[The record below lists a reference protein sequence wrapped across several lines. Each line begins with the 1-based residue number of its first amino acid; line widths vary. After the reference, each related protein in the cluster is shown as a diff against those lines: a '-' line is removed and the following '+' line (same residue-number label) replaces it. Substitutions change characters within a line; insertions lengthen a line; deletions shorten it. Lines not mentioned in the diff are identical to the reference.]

1 MTTSPTGISL
11 PFNNAL
17 QKSIQYTNCMP
28 INPAMISAPAS
39 PEPYS
44 SDFGFNSD
52 DIVPT
57 SALDVDEGQQQS
69 RANSSEPSSLAIV
82 GSYQQRITLGRG
94 GSSTVK
100 IGRRNRQISRTHVA
114 IEYANGRF
122 ELVVLGLNGASVD
135 HLPYRQHERAPLDDH
150 SFVDVLGDSLMF
162 RLPAG
167 PPPQQQQKV
176 TPLPTMDNKQPTTT
190 NSQLS
195 STEQPTKSVNHHQLR
210 VLDQNSNDMPASS
223 SSPQSSQQYMDEIK
237 QEEEKATLHDH
248 SSRIVKNHAS
258 SESTGIKEP
267 EKTPIMDTPIKN
279 EEEEVD
285 GDDDDKENNH
295 SSKQDDKDTTDY
307 AENIIDILVFSR
319 KSSMPISDICSRIIK
334 TNPSYKK
341 QDREV
346 WTKRIQRVLKEKA
359 FFGEIVRKG
368 KTADGSP
375 KEHLYYYN
383 SDMDP
388 VEWRRA
394 TYTQVGRSARK
405 CTLQD
410 KQYFWRIPPKLG
422 KNRNAYIPPPAPTP
436 VSLPLQEKR
445 KLDQNMAHDDD
456 DDDVTV
462 KKQKQ

>member
-1 MTTSPTGISL
+1 
-11 PFNNAL
+11 
-17 QKSIQYTNCMP
+17 MP
-28 INPAMISAPAS
+28 INPAIISAPAS

-57 SALDVDEGQQQS
+57 SALDVNDDERQQQS
-69 RANSSEPSSLAIV
+69 RSNSSEPPSLVIV

-100 IGRRNRQISRTHVA
+100 IGRRNRQISRNHVA

-150 SFVDVLGDSLMF
+150 SFVDVLGDSLIF

-167 PPPQQQQKV
+167 PPPQQQQK
-176 TPLPTMDNKQPTTT
+176 THPLPATHNKQPTATD
-190 NSQLS
+190 SHLS
-195 STEQPTKSVNHHQLR
+195 STEQIVKRVNHQQLR
-210 VLDQNSNDMPASS
+210 VLDQNRNETQAS
-223 SSPQSSQQYMDEIK
+223 SSPQPSQQYMDEIK
-237 QEEEKATLHDH
+237 QEDEKDTLHDH
-248 SSRIVKNHAS
+248 SSGTVKNHAS
-258 SESTGIKEP
+258 SESTEIREP

-279 EEEEVD
+279 EEYTHEKDEVD
-285 GDDDDKENNH
+285 GDGGVDDNDKENNH
-295 SSKQDDKDTTDY
+295 SSSKQDEKDTTDY

-346 WTKRIQRVLKEKA
+346 WTKRIQRVLQEKA

-422 KNRNAYIPPPAPTP
+422 KNRNAYIPPPAPTS

-445 KLDQNMAHDDD
+445 KLDQNMAHE